1 MIFNTTN
8 LFVWL
13 SSIPPRVFPPPLC
26 TQPPLPPTGQLGL
39 MNGGQGKEMAVGM
52 LLLFCAG
59 IPAASNTRMR
69 SHCGDHGWGL
79 RLPSPAA
86 QCLRGGGGGPRARAG
101 DETGQQRRRRR
112 KQWQEVM
119 RARGARI
126 GDSSDVGE
134 SDELS
139 SEAELSAD
147 RPDAYVKPEPPVVTD
162 FTDTGLPDFLDPIYD
177 DAEEGELFT
186 AEACGSGEGFN
197 DDVEDIVENKRKG
210 TLRVKW
216 RRVPGLVHVE
226 DHLKDLTF
234 SELDEVETIWGF
246 NDRNYGDLLPKGEV
260 STGTVF
266 SACAEPLAPALVL
279 RA

>member
-1 MIFNTTN
+1 M
-8 LFVWL
+8 
-13 SSIPPRVFPPPLC
+13 
-26 TQPPLPPTGQLGL
+26 
-39 MNGGQGKEMAVGM
+39 GM

-59 IPAASNTRMR
+59 IPAASSTRLR
-69 SHCGDHGWGL
+69 SHCGDHEWGL
-79 RLPSPAA
+79 RLPSTAA
-86 QCLRGGGGGPRARAG
+86 ALCLRGGGGPRARAG
-101 DETGQQRRRRR
+101 DETEQQQRRRR
-112 KQWQEVM
+112 KQWEEVM
-119 RARGARI
+119 RARGART

-162 FTDTGLPDFLDPIYD
+162 FTETGLPDFLDPIFD
-177 DAEEGELFT
+177 DVEEGELLT

-197 DDVEDIVENKRKG
+197 DDVEDIVENKREG

-246 NDRNYGDLLPKGEV
+246 NDRNYGDLLPAGED
-260 STGTVF
+260 STGIVF
-266 SACAEPLAPALVL
+266 FGVWRVLSPLFL
-279 RA
+279 RLC